1 MYHVWIWKAPY
12 PHWLIEFEWSHKN
25 SFFGS
30 FGKDEYA
37 EPSIGKALMIPS
49 WWIRATCNCGNP
61 RMKW

>member
-1 MYHVWIWKAPY
+1 MNEFKKYSY
-12 PHWLIEFEWSHKN
+12 PQEDIEFELWHKN

-49 WWIRATCNCGNP
+49 RWIRATCNCGNP
-61 RMKW
+61 RVDW